1 MRNVSTTTAEKRKI
15 ISDIGTA
22 FHPKFQRLGLTF
34 DDVLLVPAKSDTL
47 PHETDVRSYF
57 TKNVRLNVPVCSAA
71 MDTVTES
78 GLAIAIAREG
88 GIGVIH
94 RNLTVEEQ
102 ASEVDRVKRSE
113 SGMIVKPI
121 HLPPDRPISEALELM
136 ARFHISGIP
145 VTKNGKLVGILTN
158 RDLKY
163 QEDLSQKISDV
174 MTKDNL
180 ITAHEG
186 ITLEEAKKVLHQN
199 RIEKLPV
206 VDENFMLKGLIT
218 IKDIDKIKQYPN
230 SCKDE
235 KGRLRVAAAL
245 GPGADM
251 EERAAALVEANV
263 DVLVLDTAHGHSS
276 AVINAVEKLKAK
288 YSHIDL
294 VAGNVVTAE
303 ATYDIIQAGA
313 DAVKVG
319 IGPSAICTTR
329 VVAGVGVPQI
339 TAICECV
346 EVAEKH
352 GIPIIADGGIRYS
365 GDITKAIA
373 AGAHSVMIGSLFAGT
388 EESPGDTIIYQ
399 GRSYKTYRGMGSL
412 GAMKKRGGRERYFQF
427 SEAAVEKMIPEGIE
441 GRVPYKG
448 LFGSYL
454 FQLIGGL
461 RHGMGY
467 CGARNI
473 EELRKN
479 AKFIRTTNAGLRE
492 SHPHDVTI
500 TEEAP
505 NYRTEEV

>member
-1 MRNVSTTTAEKRKI
+1 MKDTATMAWREEKAEFAKVSN
-15 ISDIGTA
+15 
-22 FHPKFQRLGLTF
+22 PKFQKIGLTF
-34 DDVLLVPAKSDTL
+34 DDVLLVPAKSDVL
-47 PHETDVRSYF
+47 PHEVDVKTQF
-57 TKNVRLNVPVCSAA
+57 TKNISLNIPICSAA
-71 MDTVTES
+71 MDTVTEAS
-78 GLAIAIAREG
+78 LAIAIAREG

-94 RNLTVEEQ
+94 RNFTLQEQ
-102 ASEVDRVKRSE
+102 AGEVDRVKRSE

-121 HLPPDRPISEALELM
+121 HLPPDRPISDAMELM

-145 VTKNGKLVGILTN
+145 VTKDGKLVGILTN

-163 QEDLSQKISDV
+163 EEDFSQLIGDV

-186 ITLEEAKKVLHQN
+186 ITLEEAKKILHQN

-218 IKDIDKIKQYPN
+218 IKDIDKIIQYPN
-230 SCKDE
+230 ACKDGR
-235 KGRLRVAAAL
+235 GRLRVAAAL

-251 EERAAALVEANV
+251 EERADALTEANV
-263 DVLVLDTAHGHSS
+263 DVLVIDTAHGHST
-276 AVINAVEKLKAK
+276 AVLRAVEKLKSK
-288 YSHIDL
+288 HSNVDL

-303 ATYDIIQAGA
+303 ATRDLIKAGV

-329 VVAGVGVPQI
+329 VVAGVGLPQI

-346 EVAEKH
+346 EVAEEYNL
-352 GIPIIADGGIRYS
+352 PVIADGGIRYS
-365 GDITKAIA
+365 GDIAKAIA
-373 AGAHSVMIGSLFAGT
+373 AGASSVMIGSLLAGT
-388 EESPGDTIIYQ
+388 EESPGETIIYQ

-427 SEAAVEKMIPEGIE
+427 SEAAVEKLVPEGIE

-448 LFGSYL
+448 SLGSYVY
-454 FQLIGGL
+454 QLVGGL

-473 EELRKN
+473 EELRKK

-500 TEEAP
+500 TEESP
-505 NYRTEEV
+505 NYMMET